1 MKKSLNRQ
9 VKIYQD
15 LLHAGDIETAYV
27 ALRKFVST
35 LRAGYAKTL
44 LQYTV
49 GSVFPGYMDY
59 TYFYFYDDFLKE
71 HKLRFGL
78 VLNHQKMCFE
88 LWLLGQNEK
97 VQANY
102 WALLK
107 DSQWNKQLTK
117 RPIYSVLEVVL
128 VEAPNFDE
136 LAQLEEMILQQTANY
151 TKKIEHYLQQL
162 EC

>member
-1 MKKSLNRQ
+1 MKKSLNKQ
-9 VKIYQD
+9 VKMYQE
-15 LLHAGDIETAYV
+15 LLHAGDIEIAYV

-35 LRAGYAKTL
+35 LRAGCAKKFP
-44 LQYTV
+44 QYTV
-49 GSVFPGYMDY
+49 GSVFPSYMDY

-78 VLNHQKMCFE
+78 VLNHQKMRFE

-102 WALLK
+102 WTLLK
-107 DSQWNKQLTK
+107 DSQWNKQLTE

>member
-9 VKIYQD
+9 VKIYQE

-35 LRAGYAKTL
+35 LRAGCAKKFP
-44 LQYTV
+44 QYTV

-78 VLNHQKMCFE
+78 VLNHQKMRFE

-102 WALLK
+102 WTLLK
-107 DSQWNKQLTK
+107 D
-117 RPIYSVLEVVL
+117 
-128 VEAPNFDE
+128 
-136 LAQLEEMILQQTANY
+136 
-151 TKKIEHYLQQL
+151 
-162 EC
+162 